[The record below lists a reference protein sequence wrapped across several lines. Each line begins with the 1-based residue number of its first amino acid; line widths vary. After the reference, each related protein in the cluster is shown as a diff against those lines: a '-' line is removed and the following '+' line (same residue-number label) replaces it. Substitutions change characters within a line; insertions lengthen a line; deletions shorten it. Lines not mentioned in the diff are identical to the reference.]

1 MSHKGCHTQS
11 LQNSARN
18 WAVVLFGGTAQ
29 ELFLMHLTSWECFGV
44 ILGYMMWRKLVES
57 PATGT
62 HRPQS
67 SL

>member
-29 ELFLMHLTSWECFGV
+29 EFFLMHLSSCEHFGV
-44 ILGYMMWRKLVES
+44 ILGHMMWQKFVEG
-57 PATGT
+57 PAIGT